1 MWSST
6 RGLVFQQLHPKY
18 RKDFMPTI
26 GIFGGGQLAKMTTQA
41 ASVMDVETVIFANKA
56 DEPALKIAPKH
67 LIGNWDDAN
76 LLKQFAAMCDVIT
89 LESEFVPVDILQRV
103 EALGTPVYA
112 TSHTIEQVRDKLVQ
126 KRRMQQ
132 AGIAVPRFRPLM
144 LASDILEAA
153 AEFGFPLILKARTL
167 GYDGYGNATIRRAQD
182 IEPALKKLEGREL
195 MAEEMVNFVR
205 ELAVIV
211 TRGQDGD
218 VRAYP
223 VVETIQK
230 NHICHIVRCPAA
242 IEEATA
248 AVATEIAVKAVEA
261 IHGVGTFGVEL
272 FELPNNQV
280 IYNEI
285 APRPHNS
292 GHYTIE
298 GIITSQFEN
307 HVRAVL
313 GYPLGDVA
321 QIAPAIVMI
330 NILGERQGKPNP
342 DALKDML
349 QVGGTHVHL
358 YGKDEIRPG
367 RKMGHI
373 TVLGYSADGAEK
385 VARLALSKLKL

>member
-1 MWSST
+1 
-6 RGLVFQQLHPKY
+6 
-18 RKDFMPTI
+18 MPTI
-26 GIFGGGQLAKMTTQA
+26 GIFGGGQLAKMTAQA
-41 ASVMDVETVIFANKA
+41 ASIMDVETVIFANRS

-67 LIGNWDDAN
+67 LIGSWDDDN

-89 LESEFVPVDILQRV
+89 LESEFVPVDILKRV

-112 TSHTIEQVRDKLVQ
+112 TSSTIEQVRDKLIQ

-132 AGIAVPRFRPLM
+132 AGIVVPRFRPIM
-144 LASDILEAA
+144 VGSDILEAS
-153 AEFGFPLILKARTL
+153 AEYGFPLILKARTL
-167 GYDGYGNATIRRAQD
+167 GYDGYGNVTVRRAHD
-182 IEPALKKLEGREL
+182 IEPALKNLEGREL

-211 TRGQDGD
+211 ARGKDGD
-218 VRAYP
+218 IRAYP

-230 NHICHIVRCPAA
+230 NHICHIVRCPAS

-248 AVATEIAVKAVEA
+248 AAATEMAIQAVEA
-261 IHGVGTFGVEL
+261 VDGVGTFGVEL
-272 FELPNNQV
+272 FELSDSQV

-307 HVRAVL
+307 HIRAVL

-321 QIAPAIVMI
+321 QIAPATVMI
-330 NILGERQGKPNP
+330 NILGERQGTPNP
-342 DALKDML
+342 DALKEML
-349 QVGGTHVHL
+349 SVGGIHVHL
-358 YGKDEIRPG
+358 YGKGEIRPG

-373 TVLGYSADGAEK
+373 TVLGYSTDGAEK
-385 VARLALSKLKL
+385 VARLALSKLNL

>member
-1 MWSST
+1 
-6 RGLVFQQLHPKY
+6 
-18 RKDFMPTI
+18 MPTI
-26 GIFGGGQLAKMTTQA
+26 GIFGGGQLAKMTAQA
-41 ASVMDVETVIFANKA
+41 ASIMDVETVIFANKA

-67 LIGNWDDAN
+67 LIGSWNDDD
-76 LLKQFAAMCDVIT
+76 LLKQFAAMCHVIT
-89 LESEFVPVDILQRV
+89 LESEFVPVEILKRV

-112 TSHTIEQVRDKLVQ
+112 TSSTIEQVRDKLVQ

-132 AGIAVPRFRPLM
+132 AGVAVPRFRPIM
-144 LASDILEAA
+144 VGSDILEAS
-153 AEFGFPLILKARTL
+153 AEYGFPLILKARTL
-167 GYDGYGNATIRRAQD
+167 GYDGYGNVTIRRAHD

-218 VRAYP
+218 IRAYP

-230 NHICHIVRCPAA
+230 NHICHIVRCPAS

-248 AVATEIAVKAVEA
+248 AAATEMAIQAVEA
-261 IHGVGTFGVEL
+261 VDGVGTFGVEL
-272 FELPNNQV
+272 FELSDGQV

-307 HVRAVL
+307 HIRAVL

-321 QIAPAIVMI
+321 QIAPATVMI
-330 NILGERQGKPNP
+330 NILGERQGTPNP
-342 DALKDML
+342 DALKEML
-349 QVGGTHVHL
+349 GVGGTHVHL
-358 YGKDEIRPG
+358 YGKGEIRPG

-373 TVLGYSADGAEK
+373 TVLGYSTDGAEK
-385 VARLALSKLKL
+385 VARLALSKLNL

>member
-1 MWSST
+1 
-6 RGLVFQQLHPKY
+6 
-18 RKDFMPTI
+18 MPTI
-26 GIFGGGQLAKMTTQA
+26 GIFGGGQLAKMTAQA
-41 ASVMDVETVIFANKA
+41 ASIMDVETVIFANKA

-67 LIGNWDDAN
+67 LIGSWDDDD
-76 LLKQFAAMCDVIT
+76 LLKQFAEMCDVIT
-89 LESEFVPVDILQRV
+89 LESEFVPVDILKRV

-112 TSHTIEQVRDKLVQ
+112 TSSTIEQVRDKLIQ

-132 AGIAVPRFRPLM
+132 AGIAVPRFRPIM
-144 LASDILEAA
+144 VGSDILEAS
-153 AEFGFPLILKARTL
+153 AEYGFPLILKARTN
-167 GYDGYGNATIRRAQD
+167 GYDGYGNVTIRRAPD

-211 TRGQDGD
+211 TRGKDSD
-218 VRAYP
+218 IRAYP

-230 NHICHIVRCPAA
+230 NHICHIVRCPAS

-248 AVATEIAVKAVEA
+248 AAATEMAIQAVEA
-261 IHGVGTFGVEL
+261 VDGVGTFGVEL
-272 FELPNNQV
+272 FELSDSQV

-307 HVRAVL
+307 HIRAVL

-321 QIAPAIVMI
+321 QIAPATVMI
-330 NILGERQGKPNP
+330 NILGERQGIPNP
-342 DALKDML
+342 DALKEML
-349 QVGGTHVHL
+349 GVGGTHVHL
-358 YGKDEIRPG
+358 YGKGEIRPG

-373 TVLGYSADGAEK
+373 TVLGYSTDGAEK

>member
-1 MWSST
+1 
-6 RGLVFQQLHPKY
+6 
-18 RKDFMPTI
+18 MPTI
-26 GIFGGGQLAKMTTQA
+26 GIFGGGQLAKMTLQA
-41 ASVMDVETVIFANKA
+41 ASIMNVDTVVFANKA
-56 DEPALKIAPKH
+56 DEPALKLAPQH
-67 LIGNWDDAN
+67 LIGSWDDDD
-76 LLKQFAAMCDVIT
+76 LLRQFAAMCDVIT
-89 LESEFVPVDILQRV
+89 LESEFVPVDILKHV
-103 EALGTPVYA
+103 ETLGTPVYA
-112 TSHTIEQVRDKLVQ
+112 SPQTVEQGRDKLIQ

-132 AGIAVPRFRPLM
+132 AGIDVPRFKPVLVGT
-144 LASDILEAA
+144 DILEAS

-167 GYDGYGNATIRRAQD
+167 GYDGYGNVTIRRAHD
-182 IEPALKKLEGREL
+182 IEPALNKLEGREL
-195 MAEEMVNFVR
+195 MVEEMVNFVR

-218 VRAYP
+218 IRAYP
-223 VVETIQK
+223 VVETIQQ

-242 IEEATA
+242 IEESTA
-248 AVATEIAVKAVEA
+248 AIATEMAVKAVEA
-261 IHGVGTFGVEL
+261 IDGVGTFGVEL

-313 GYPLGDVA
+313 GWPLGDVA
-321 QIAPAIVMI
+321 QIAPATVMI
-330 NILGERQGKPNP
+330 NILGERNGEPNP
-342 DALKDML
+342 DALKEML

-358 YGKDEIRPG
+358 YGKREVRSG

-373 TVLGYSADGAEK
+373 TVLGYSTDGAEK
-385 VARLALSKLKL
+385 VARLALSKLNL

>member
-1 MWSST
+1 
-6 RGLVFQQLHPKY
+6 
-18 RKDFMPTI
+18 MPTI
-26 GIFGGGQLAKMTTQA
+26 GIFGGGQLAKMTAQA
-41 ASVMDVETVIFANKA
+41 ASIMDVETVIFANKA

-67 LIGNWDDAN
+67 LIGSWDDDN
-76 LLKQFAAMCDVIT
+76 LLKQFAEMCDVIT
-89 LESEFVPVDILQRV
+89 LESEFVPVDILKRV
-103 EALGTPVYA
+103 ETFGTPVYA
-112 TSHTIEQVRDKLVQ
+112 TSSTIEQVRDKLIQ

-132 AGIAVPRFRPLM
+132 AGIAVPRFRPIM
-144 LASDILEAA
+144 VGSDILEAS
-153 AEFGFPLILKARTL
+153 AEYGFPLILKARTN
-167 GYDGYGNATIRRAQD
+167 GYDGYGNVTLRHAQD

-218 VRAYP
+218 IRAYP

-230 NHICHIVRCPAA
+230 NHICHIVRCPAS

-248 AVATEIAVKAVEA
+248 AAATEMAIQAVEA
-261 IHGVGTFGVEL
+261 VDGVGTFGVEL
-272 FELPNNQV
+272 FELSDSQV

-307 HVRAVL
+307 HIRAVL

-321 QIAPAIVMI
+321 QIAPATVMI
-330 NILGERQGKPNP
+330 NILGERQGTPNP
-342 DALKDML
+342 DALKEML
-349 QVGGTHVHL
+349 GVGGIHVHL
-358 YGKDEIRPG
+358 YGKGEIRPG

-373 TVLGYSADGAEK
+373 TVLGYSTDGAEK
-385 VARLALSKLKL
+385 VARLALSKLNL